1 MSVGTRWQGKEP
13 PGVGSFV
20 PSCPESTPSD
30 PPTGPGHFVTRAK
43 PLCDQG
49 HCLTLLSCLSYIGL
63 HGGAVQGFD
72 VTPELEDGE
81 LLSRACLVPGQL
93 LAQGILQELDAHCG
107 RQGCRSQG
115 VEGPGSLEGRVP
127 HPWCTSRKSLSN
139 LGPFVLNHVPLLF
152 LPSAQLSVSV
162 WADLAFPK
170 VPSLG
175 I

>member
-1 MSVGTRWQGKEP
+1 MS
-13 PGVGSFV
+13 
-20 PSCPESTPSD
+20 ESTSL
-30 PPTGPGHFVTRAK
+30 H
-43 PLCDQG
+43 
-49 HCLTLLSCLSYIGL
+49 IGL
-63 HGGAVQGFD
+63 HRGAVQGFD

-81 LLSRACLVPGQL
+81 LLSRACLAPGQL

-139 LGPFVLNHVPLLF
+139 LGPFVLRHVPLLF